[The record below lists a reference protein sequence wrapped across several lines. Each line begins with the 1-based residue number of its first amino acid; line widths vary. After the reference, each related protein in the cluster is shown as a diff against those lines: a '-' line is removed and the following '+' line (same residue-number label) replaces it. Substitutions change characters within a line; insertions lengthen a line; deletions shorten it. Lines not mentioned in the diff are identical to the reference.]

1 MKEVYAHTSNPATI
15 PVQWGDLDALGHV
28 NHTRFLVW
36 METARM
42 TLFERV
48 GLHWKNQP
56 DMGPILARAEV
67 DYHAPVHFPA
77 VILATVGVSR
87 IGRTSFV
94 LDYSLTDSSSTPVA
108 TGRTVIV
115 LYDYREG
122 KTVEIPNELR
132 TKLLECRVAGADGP

>member
-1 MKEVYAHTSNPATI
+1 
-15 PVQWGDLDALGHV
+15 
-28 NHTRFLVW
+28 
-36 METARM
+36 M

-87 IGRTSFV
+87 IDERVSA
-94 LDYSLTDSSSTPVA
+94 DYSLTDSSSTPVA

-122 KTVEIPNELR
+122 KQSNPEDR
-132 TKLLECRVAGADGP
+132 TKLLECRVAERMGPRSYT